1 VVEGARLESVYT
13 RKGIK
18 GSNPFLS
25 ADEMNVPDFIG
36 AFLFVAD
43 GTGLPGPDAENK
55 NGSERSERAFI

>member
-1 VVEGARLESVYT
+1 MFASRFKSI
-13 RKGIK
+13 RKWFENCIVR
-18 GSNPFLS
+18 P

>member
-1 VVEGARLESVYT
+1 
-13 RKGIK
+13 
-18 GSNPFLS
+18 
-25 ADEMNVPDFIG
+25 MNVPDFIG